1 MNWLAQ
7 AVGILAVVSFLLSYQ
22 QKKRKNIIIWNAT
35 SRVLYI
41 VQYIMLGAFEGAVLD
56 VLGTVSSVAAQNKEK
71 RFIRNHIK
79 TVVVVINLVIIAA
92 GLMLYENVFS
102 LFPIAGV
109 VLHTSAFWISDE
121 KIIRRVSFLGSP
133 FWLVYNIASCAY
145 GSALGDLLTMVS
157 IATAMYRY
165 DCKKKEIKV
174 TFDGVVQND
183 YKEQ

>member
-79 TVVVVINLVIIAA
+79 AVVVAINLVIIAA

-165 DCKKKEIKV
+165 DFKKEKV
-174 TFDGVVQND
+174 VS
-183 YKEQ
+183 KEE

>member
-71 RFIRNHIK
+71 SFIRKHIK
-79 TVVVVINLVIIAA
+79 AVVVAINLLIITA

-145 GSALGDLLTMVS
+145 GSALGDLLTMIS

-165 DCKKKEIKV
+165 DFKKEKV
-174 TFDGVVQND
+174 VS
-183 YKEQ
+183 KEE